1 MKIREWSKKIARYLL
16 EKAMKQG
23 TFKKSHIIN
32 YGELAK
38 DIGIG
43 LESCRLCC
51 EYLESIGC
59 IEINNNPDG
68 NSTDF
73 LFRALPAVVDFLE
86 CYITV

>member
-23 TFKKSHIIN
+23 TFKKSYPIT

-38 DIGIG
+38 TIGAE
-43 LESCRLCC
+43 LEVCRLCC
-51 EYLESIGC
+51 EYLESISC

-68 NSTDF
+68 NGTDF

-86 CYITV
+86 C